1 MAVEAQASAAKVRGR
16 FSFGNPLHLLVFTVV
31 TASVLVP
38 LVMLVLGSFSLA
50 SLPTE
55 FTLSELTT
63 ENYEEVW
70 GDDGTFRVFSNTLI
84 YVSGSTLVGIS
95 IAAALAW
102 LVERT
107 NLPGKAW
114 IYAGVPMTLAVP
126 SMLQA
131 MAWVLLLSP
140 RIGFLNSFLQGTLG
154 IGPINIYSLG
164 GMVFIEGLR
173 LVPTAFLMLVPLLR
187 SMDPTL
193 EEAAAMSGAGPASSL
208 RKVTARLMLP
218 GLVAVVIYQMMTAL
232 EVFEVPGILGMP
244 GGIYVFST
252 KIYSVLHS
260 VTLEP
265 NYGEANALAIVY
277 LAIAVVATFLYA
289 RVIARSER
297 FTVITGKGYR
307 PRESNLGRWRWVA
320 AGGAWA
326 YLFLAV
332 ILPFAVFAFTSFMPY
347 VQAPTLDAFSQVT
360 LRNYDQIFQTELI
373 GKVLMNTLILVIT
386 ASTATVILSF
396 IVSYVVVRSRF
407 WGRRILDQLAFMPHA
422 IPGIVM
428 GLAFLWIFLHV
439 DSWGVPIHGGLIAMT
454 IAFSI
459 GYMAYGT
466 RSMNA
471 AILQIHKDLE
481 EAAHVS
487 GAARLRTMLRVFF
500 PLMMPTIIGVW
511 VWVMLHVIR
520 TAGKPL
526 ILYEG
531 EENQVLAILMWN
543 MWDEGYLEAVAAIGT
558 LLMVF
563 LLVVTLLL
571 RFAGFGRGTR
581 VQQGEA
587 R

>member
-1 MAVEAQASAAKVRGR
+1 
-16 FSFGNPLHLLVFTVV
+16 
-31 TASVLVP
+31 
-38 LVMLVLGSFSLA
+38 
-50 SLPTE
+50 
-55 FTLSELTT
+55 
-63 ENYEEVW
+63 
-70 GDDGTFRVFSNTLI
+70 
-84 YVSGSTLVGIS
+84 
-95 IAAALAW
+95 
-102 LVERT
+102 
-107 NLPGKAW
+107 
-114 IYAGVPMTLAVP
+114 
-126 SMLQA
+126 
-131 MAWVLLLSP
+131 
-140 RIGFLNSFLQGTLG
+140 
-154 IGPINIYSLG
+154 
-164 GMVFIEGLR
+164 
-173 LVPTAFLMLVPLLR
+173 
-187 SMDPTL
+187 
-193 EEAAAMSGAGPASSL
+193 MSGAGPASSM

-289 RVIARSER
+289 RVISRSER

-320 AGGAWA
+320 AGGAWL

-347 VQAPTLDAFSQVT
+347 VQAPSLDAFGMAT

-373 GKVLMNTLILVIT
+373 GKVLMNTLVLVIA

-396 IVSYVVVRSRF
+396 IVSYVIVRTRF
-407 WGRRILDQLAFMPHA
+407 WGRRILDQLAFLPHA

-439 DSWGVPIHGGLIAMT
+439 DGWGLPIHGGLIAMT

-487 GAARLRTMLRVFF
+487 GAARLRTMLKVFF
-500 PLMMPTIIGVW
+500 PLLMPTIIGVW

-581 VQQGEA
+581 VEQGRA
-587 R
+587 G

>member
-1 MAVEAQASAAKVRGR
+1 
-16 FSFGNPLHLLVFTVV
+16 
-31 TASVLVP
+31 
-38 LVMLVLGSFSLA
+38 
-50 SLPTE
+50 
-55 FTLSELTT
+55 
-63 ENYEEVW
+63 
-70 GDDGTFRVFSNTLI
+70 
-84 YVSGSTLVGIS
+84 
-95 IAAALAW
+95 
-102 LVERT
+102 
-107 NLPGKAW
+107 
-114 IYAGVPMTLAVP
+114 
-126 SMLQA
+126 
-131 MAWVLLLSP
+131 
-140 RIGFLNSFLQGTLG
+140 
-154 IGPINIYSLG
+154 
-164 GMVFIEGLR
+164 
-173 LVPTAFLMLVPLLR
+173 
-187 SMDPTL
+187 
-193 EEAAAMSGAGPASSL
+193 
-208 RKVTARLMLP
+208 
-218 GLVAVVIYQMMTAL
+218 VIYQMMTAL

-277 LAIAVVATFLYA
+277 LGIAVVATFLYA

-297 FTVITGKGYR
+297 FTIITGKGYR
-307 PRESNLGRWRWVA
+307 PRESDLGRWRWVA
-320 AGGAWA
+320 ASGALL

-347 VQAPTLDAFSQVT
+347 VQAPSFDAIELVT

-373 GKVLMNTLILVIT
+373 GKVLTNTLILVVA
-386 ASTATVILSF
+386 ASTATVLLSF
-396 IVSYVVVRSRF
+396 IVSYVIVRTRF
-407 WGRRILDQLAFMPHA
+407 WGRRVLDQLAFMPHA

-466 RSMNA
+466 RAMNA

-487 GAARLRTMLRVFF
+487 GAARMRTMIKVFF
-500 PLMMPTIIGVW
+500 PLMMPTFIGVW
-511 VWVMLHVIR
+511 VWAMLHVIR

-563 LLVVTLLL
+563 LLAVTLLL

-581 VQQGEA
+581 MQGETH
-587 R
+587 